1 MADNYLEK
9 KFEQYQ
15 ENKGNV
21 QKKVV
26 NNLSLNSLLL
36 KNRSYRG
43 YDSSYIVSK
52 EELLKIADVATKV
65 PSAKNQQALR
75 FKLVTSEQADKVLK
89 NIKWGGALPEL
100 NLPFPGTE
108 PNAFIIICSTV
119 PENKWIG
126 VDLGIVSQ
134 SMLLKSVEMGLNGIC
149 IGALNKAE
157 ITKKA
162 TKKN

>member
-52 EELLKIADVATKV
+52 EELLKIADVMGCDAGDMMSFVKD
-65 PSAKNQQALR
+65 N
-75 FKLVTSEQADKVLK
+75 
-89 NIKWGGALPEL
+89 N
-100 NLPFPGTE
+100 
-108 PNAFIIICSTV
+108 STV
-119 PENKWIG
+119 LEDQDDN
-126 VDLGIVSQ
+126 
-134 SMLLKSVEMGLNGIC
+134 
-149 IGALNKAE
+149 
-157 ITKKA
+157 
-162 TKKN
+162 